1 MKLNNKDNEQKLE
14 LLNKRYEDLS
24 SNLLD
29 DELKQTILTA
39 DIDMIKRQEKT
50 DKKTNDKIIK
60 KQNDKVYLDIDKK
73 NTYNKY
79 KYIDDQTDNYFKN
92 CNSLPLKKKDNLK
105 NMPNNKGYIWNNISH
120 FGLLPKESD
129 TIILF
134 EQVKDSDIQKIHEY
148 TNEYYT
154 VYQKKRNERHNKIIS
169 KEKRTSLLTTE
180 QWENLKCLAN
190 SA

>member
-1 MKLNNKDNEQKLE
+1 MEHLRIHEKNIASAEIKRIKNLISKNKDTIDRLLNIDNNVEFNKKQIEKLKLNNKDNEQKLE

-79 KYIDDQTDNYFKN
+79 KYIDDMITEFALFERSENFLFEDIKNEQLIKYYFK
-92 CNSLPLKKKDNLK
+92 
-105 NMPNNKGYIWNNISH
+105 YIYSRIGRWLS
-120 FGLLPKESD
+120 
-129 TIILF
+129 
-134 EQVKDSDIQKIHEY
+134 
-148 TNEYYT
+148 
-154 VYQKKRNERHNKIIS
+154 KKRIDFSI
-169 KEKRTSLLTTE
+169 L
-180 QWENLKCLAN
+180 
-190 SA
+190 

>member
-1 MKLNNKDNEQKLE
+1 MDNLRIHEKNIASSEIKRIKNLLSKNKDTIDRLSNIDTDIEFNKKQIEKLKKCCKEFDEKLE
-14 LLNKRYEDLS
+14 ILNKRYDDLS
-24 SNLLD
+24 SNILD
-29 DELKQTILTA
+29 NELKEKILTA
-39 DIDMIKRQEKT
+39 DI
-50 DKKTNDKIIK
+50 
-60 KQNDKVYLDIDKK
+60 
-73 NTYNKY
+73 
-79 KYIDDQTDNYFKN
+79 
-92 CNSLPLKKKDNLK
+92 
-105 NMPNNKGYIWNNISH
+105 
-120 FGLLPKESD
+120 D